1 MLTLLGTACS
11 SSGTPS
17 SATATGDTSL
27 LNTSGQGAA
36 VTDSFQASSG
46 WDVQFTYDCTGQQQQ
61 GFEVRVQR
69 DGQPVNVLAER
80 VGLRGEGVSRWPHPG
95 EYALK
100 ITTSCAWTVDVK

>member
-17 SATATGDTSL
+17 AATPTGDTPL

-36 VTDSFQASSG
+36 VTESFQASDG
-46 WDVQFTYDCTGQQQQ
+46 WDVQFTYDCTGQQP

-80 VGLRGEGVSRWPHPG
+80 VGLRGEGTSRWPHPG
-95 EYALK
+95 EYALD
-100 ITTSCAWTVDVK
+100 IATSCAWTVDVN